1 MILKL
6 TKSAILNKMNL
17 IKLAPAHLNLWI
29 SKWKKKLE
37 YNYSLQQKQ

>member
-17 IKLAPAHLNLWI
+17 IKLAPCTF
-29 SKWKKKLE
+29 KPMDLE
-37 YNYSLQQKQ
+37 MEKNWNTTAL